1 MDFALTEEQGL
12 LRDTMREFVSRE
24 ISPEAG
30 ELDRL
35 SQFPSRAIQRL
46 AELGLLGMAIPE
58 AFGGAGLDTLGSAV
72 AIEEIARGS
81 ASLAVTVSV
90 TNSVCAGPIVRFGNE
105 DQRRRYL
112 PRLAKGEI
120 LGGFSLTEPDSGS
133 DAAHLRT
140 RASLEGDTYL
150 LTGDK
155 AWVSNVQVGH
165 VFVVLAATRPEQ
177 GSHGLTAFLV
187 ERDFPGFSFGKVE
200 DKMGL
205 RSSLTGSLELQDCRV
220 PVANRLGE
228 EGQGFKI
235 AMATLDGARIGIA
248 AQAVGIARGALQES
262 IAFARQRK
270 AFGRPICQFQA
281 IQFMLA
287 DMATAIDAARLL
299 VHPAAHLR
307 DRGDVQFTKEASM
320 AKLFATEMVN
330 RVAYQAVQIHGAYG
344 YSREYPVERYYRDAR
359 VTTIYEGTS
368 EIQRLVIARRLLE
381 SV

>member
-1 MDFALTEEQGL
+1 MDLALSDEQRI
-12 LRDTMREFVSRE
+12 LRDTLRDFVAQE
-24 ISPEAG
+24 VSPEAG
-30 ELDRL
+30 ELDRK
-35 SQFPSRAIQRL
+35 SEFPARAIRRL
-46 AELGLLGMAIPE
+46 AEMGMLGMSIPE
-58 AFGGAGLDTLGSAV
+58 AYGGGGLDALGAAL

-90 TNSVCAGPIVRFGNE
+90 TNSVCAGPIVRFGTE

-140 RASLEGDTYL
+140 RARLEGDFYL

-155 AWVSNVQVGH
+155 AWVTNVGEGH
-165 VFVVLAATRPEQ
+165 LFVVVAATDPSQ
-177 GSHGLTAFLV
+177 GARGLTAFLV
-187 ERDFPGFSFGKVE
+187 EKTFPGFSFGKVE

-205 RSSLTGSLELQDCRV
+205 RSSLTGGILLQDCRV
-220 PVANRLGE
+220 PVSNRLGE

-248 AQAVGIARGALQES
+248 AQAVGIARGALEES
-262 IAFARQRK
+262 VAFSKQRK
-270 AFGRPICQFQA
+270 AFGQPINQFQA

-287 DMATAIDAARLL
+287 DMATAIEAARLL
-299 VHPAAHLR
+299 VHRAANLR
-307 DRGDVQFTKEASM
+307 DQGNVPFSREASM

-330 RVAYQAVQIHGAYG
+330 RVAYQAVQIHGACG

-368 EIQRLVIARRLLE
+368 EIQRLVIARKLLE
-381 SV
+381 SL